1 MAREPLK
8 LIYQTGGPDDPDD
21 PSYPF
26 RLYVNL
32 ASPELMQV
40 TFIMLYGGSEEA
52 VIRGETR
59 EALQAIVNEAK
70 AHPRFRR
77 LSITGPD
84 GFQERF
90 PP

>member
-1 MAREPLK
+1 MGRAPIK
-8 LIYQTGGPDDPDD
+8 VIYQTGGPDEPDD

-32 ASPELMQV
+32 APPELMQV
-40 TFIMLYGGSEEA
+40 TFILLHGGSEEA

-59 EALQAIVNEAK
+59 EALQAIVDEAK
-70 AHPRFRR
+70 THPRFRR
-77 LSITGPD
+77 LSTTGPD